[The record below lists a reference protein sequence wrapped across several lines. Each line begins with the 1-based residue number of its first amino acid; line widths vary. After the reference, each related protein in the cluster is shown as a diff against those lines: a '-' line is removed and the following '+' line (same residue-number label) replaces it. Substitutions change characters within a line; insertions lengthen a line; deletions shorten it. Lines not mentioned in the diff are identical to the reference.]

1 MGHLKLAPPF
11 NVVVSPRVVQTSRR
25 PAPRAP
31 RNSEDDALTEIA
43 QRFAPGASLMADPA
57 PTPSPGGARGA
68 AGAFKALPQ
77 SFQGLILALILIALL
92 PSLTL
97 TALVWFGPAE
107 ITGFV
112 ADKSA
117 PGKTHQIT
125 TPRIKTASLVDVSL
139 GASEPAPAAAPD
151 TIAAADTGET
161 GEASLAAPHRLEAEA
176 GLSVPFT
183 IALASVE
190 PLPSRSVIAVTGLP
204 AGATLSAGR
213 PYTER
218 EWNVRPDELSG
229 LRLYVP
235 ETAQGETVLEIALI
249 ASDGETL
256 AEAQTALKV
265 TAPAQVATPAP
276 AYDPYAGP
284 SIGEVA
290 ALQVPLPEAPETQAS
305 EPQASEPAE
314 AEAAARED
322 DPEAAATEDDPDAG
336 AAEAATDEAASEPA
350 EDATAASEPVA
361 GQPVT
366 GEPLSE
372 PTSPESGPFADSG
385 AKPEPSL
392 ALSDFVNLRARP
404 TSSARVIAVIAK
416 GTKVTPKAKRRGW
429 LKVTDAASGKTGWIY
444 GRYAGGTAQASNASP
459 SRLGA
464 GSAADDE
471 SLLYRFGHWLVN

>member
-1 MGHLKLAPPF
+1 
-11 NVVVSPRVVQTSRR
+11 
-25 PAPRAP
+25 
-31 RNSEDDALTEIA
+31 
-43 QRFAPGASLMADPA
+43 
-57 PTPSPGGARGA
+57 
-68 AGAFKALPQ
+68 
-77 SFQGLILALILIALL
+77 
-92 PSLTL
+92 
-97 TALVWFGPAE
+97 
-107 ITGFV
+107 
-112 ADKSA
+112 
-117 PGKTHQIT
+117 
-125 TPRIKTASLVDVSL
+125 
-139 GASEPAPAAAPD
+139 
-151 TIAAADTGET
+151 
-161 GEASLAAPHRLEAEA
+161 
-176 GLSVPFT
+176 
-183 IALASVE
+183 
-190 PLPSRSVIAVTGLP
+190 
-204 AGATLSAGR
+204 
-213 PYTER
+213 
-218 EWNVRPDELSG
+218 

-265 TAPAQVATPAP
+265 TAPAQDATPAP

-290 ALQVPLPEAPETQAS
+290 ALQVPVPEAPETQAS

-336 AAEAATDEAASEPA
+336 AAEAATDEAASGEAASGEAASEPA
-350 EDATAASEPVA
+350 EDAAAASEPVA